1 MAETVMAP
9 ARDATR
15 TPPSREG
22 APPPEQTPIKHKTVT
37 QTFSMDSTT
46 EMKKIYQSI
55 ALETKDHYL
64 VGLEPKRF
72 LEEFL
77 PWQDSTSQAY
87 KDRVPSKQRVK
98 SLQSVAPKPGAKESE
113 MYKPF
118 VCLFLIVEH

>member
-1 MAETVMAP
+1 MAETVVAP
-9 ARDATR
+9 ARDATK
-15 TPPSREG
+15 TPPSKER
-22 APPPEQTPIKHKTVT
+22 APLPEHTPIKHKTVT

-64 VGLEPKRF
+64 VGLEPGRF

-77 PWQDSTSQAY
+77 PWQGSTSQAY
-87 KDRVPSKQRVK
+87 KDKVPSKQRVK
-98 SLQSVAPKPGAKESE
+98 SLQSVAPKPGAKESK